1 MAVYAAD
8 LTEHRGPGNDEDAP
22 QLRAPTGTGAQP
34 RATGRQGAA
43 KSGPRPTEGQM
54 MDGKNEMLKTMVLVS
69 PEGNVLSTKGDD
81 AEEFANLAAYS
92 TQLAKLIGDG
102 LGLDGLQGL
111 DCEFKRGRCLIYFD
125 HSGNIVGVRPRPE
138 IPMSKIREMLGF
150 S

>member
-1 MAVYAAD
+1 MGRFASD
-8 LTEHRGPGNDEDAP
+8 LAEQREPEIGTLLK
-22 QLRAPTGTGAQP
+22 QRAPTATGARP
-34 RATGRQGAA
+34 RTAERQGALA
-43 KSGPRPTEGQM
+43 PGPRPTEGQM

-69 PEGNVLSTKGDD
+69 PEGSVLSTKGDD

-111 DCEFKRGRCLIYFD
+111 DCEFKRGRCLLYFD
-125 HSGNIVGVRPRPE
+125 QSGNIVGVRPRPE